1 MLLVPLFALAACGE
15 SSTSAPPASHDAGTD
30 VSTTADTGAGPDAPP
45 AMDASSVADV
55 PPSPDVSAAP
65 DRGTPASDGSIR
77 PPNDLGNPFG
87 DAGALG
93 EPPWAMLDVRTST
106 SCPPL
111 VACGGAV
118 LGTWDVSGGCI
129 DVPVPSQLMMC
140 PGARVTRSVGR
151 ARGRVT
157 FGPLIAN
164 RAAQWEVEVELFIPQ
179 VCAAFA
185 GGCVGIQSTVR
196 NALPDSV
203 CVSEGA
209 GDCRCAAR
217 QSGNI
222 RDADGYTT
230 MNNQIVSATLNKRW
244 NYCIEGTRLRYQ
256 DVSAM
261 GEREP
266 GRIELTRRAP

>member
-15 SSTSAPPASHDAGTD
+15 SSTSAPPAGLDAG
-30 VSTTADTGAGPDAPP
+30 ADTGATTDTGAVSDVPLGT
-45 AMDASSVADV
+45 DV
-55 PPSPDVSAAP
+55 PPVMDAAPSPDTSAPA
-65 DRGTPASDGSIR
+65 DRGTPAQDGSLL

-93 EPPWAMLDVRTST
+93 EPPWAALDVRTST

-111 VACGGAV
+111 VACGGSV

-129 DVPVPSQLMMC
+129 DVPVPPQLMMC

-179 VCAAFA
+179 LCAAFV
-185 GGCVGIQSTVR
+185 GGCMGIQTAVR

-203 CVSEGA
+203 CATEGA

-217 QSGNI
+217 QSGDI
-222 RDADGYTT
+222 RDADGYVT

-244 NYCIEGTRLRYQ
+244 NYCIEGNRLRYQ

-261 GEREP
+261 GAREP
-266 GRIELTRRAP
+266 GTIALTRRAQ